1 MSRGSRG
8 TALLCFL
15 ILAPLAV
22 GPAACGRDDRPSD
35 AAPQDATAQVALSA
49 GEDGRAVDPDRPLE
63 ITARDGSRITAVR
76 VVDTAG
82 RPLDGELSADGA
94 RWRSTTPPA
103 AATSYTVVVGTEKD
117 GVPGR
122 RTAGLTTRPAEGDRE
137 LGVVFGPARGTY
149 GVGQPITAELDRAV
163 ENRGERAIVERALK
177 VESTPSAAEGS
188 WYWVDGRTLHYR
200 PRAYWPA
207 HATIVVR
214 SSLEGVWIRKGLRG
228 GETRPLSIRTGDRV
242 EAVVDIDSTR
252 MTVRRNGKTLKTLPV
267 TTGKPGFRTRQG
279 VKVVLGRQANVRMTG
294 TSIGIPAGSPESY
307 DLPVQWATQLT
318 ESGEYV
324 HAAPWSAGSHGRD
337 NVSHGCTGMSVENA
351 RWFFTTVRQG
361 DVVRYVDGLADSPE
375 MPAFGNGF
383 GDWNLSW
390 EEWRKGSA
398 LRAGRN

>member
-8 TALLCFL
+8 TALICFL

-22 GPAACGRDDRPSD
+22 GPAACSGNDQPSD
-35 AAPQDATAQVALSA
+35 AAPYDATAHVALNV
-49 GEDGRAVDPDRPLE
+49 GENGRAVDPDKPLE

-76 VVDTAG
+76 AIDTAG
-82 RPLDGELSADGA
+82 RPLDGALSADGA
-94 RWRSTTPPA
+94 RWRSSTPPA
-103 AATSYTVVVGTEKD
+103 AATRYTVVVSTEKD
-117 GVPGR
+117 GAPGR
-122 RTAGLTTRPAEGDRE
+122 RTVDLATRPAEGGKE

-149 GVGQPITAELDRAV
+149 GVGQPLTAELDRAV
-163 ENRGERAIVERALK
+163 GSGEERAIVERALK
-177 VESTPSAAEGS
+177 VESTPAITEGS

-214 SSLEGVWIRKGLRG
+214 SALEGVWIRDGLRG
-228 GETRPLSIRTGDRV
+228 GETKPLSIRTGDRV
-242 EAVVDIDSTR
+242 EAVVDIDDTR
-252 MTVRRNGKTLKTLPV
+252 MTVRKNGKTLKTVPV
-267 TTGKPGFRTRQG
+267 TTGKPGFRTREG

-294 TSIGIPAGSPESY
+294 TSIGIPEGSPESY

-318 ESGEYV
+318 ESGEYA
-324 HAAPWSAGSHGRD
+324 HAAPWSAEFHGRD

-351 RWFFTTVRQG
+351 HWFFTTVRQG
-361 DVVRYVDGLADSPE
+361 DIVRYVDGEEDSPR
-375 MPAFGNGF
+375 MPPFGNGF

-398 LRAGRN
+398 LRADRT